1 MSWTLYVFALVFLNT
16 VCTCLDILHLCR
28 FFISLSWPPLSF
40 FGYIFTLYLGV
51 YEYVSYLLIFLFI
64 CHDLFLFLS
73 CFFNVQYLT
82 WSLQVFV
89 MVSLYLRYGLFE
101 SLSWSLYI
109 FVMVSLHF
117 RHGLFLYICHGL
129 FISSLLVTFYLFVYI
144 CLLSISRICPVFV
157 PVYLVIKI
165 FIFLLIFASSLL
177 SSFLWLYCFIVPALF
192 QTHSIL

>member
-1 MSWTLYVFALVFLNT
+1 
-16 VCTCLDILHLCR
+16 
-28 FFISLSWPPLSF
+28 
-40 FGYIFTLYLGV
+40 
-51 YEYVSYLLIFLFI
+51 
-64 CHDLFLFLS
+64 
-73 CFFNVQYLT
+73 
-82 WSLQVFV
+82 

-165 FIFLLIFASSLL
+165 FIFLLIFASYHLVFCSPFFSGCTVLSSLL
-177 SSFLWLYCFIVPALF
+177 FFRLTLYCSSPVSWPLSLSPAQIQSSLFTIIVVPYWF
-192 QTHSIL
+192 SGSVVVVPYWSYIGSDKHTERSRNSQCI